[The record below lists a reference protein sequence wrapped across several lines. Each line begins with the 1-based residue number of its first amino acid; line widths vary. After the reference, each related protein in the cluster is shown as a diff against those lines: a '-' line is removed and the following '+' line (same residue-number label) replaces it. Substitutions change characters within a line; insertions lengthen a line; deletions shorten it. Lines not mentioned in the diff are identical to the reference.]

1 MTDETHSGKVI
12 HFPLLKRIFAM
23 TKPYRKTFNTAIFL
37 TLILALISPLRPLLI
52 KYTVDNFI
60 LIPNGPGLLQ
70 MTLLMTG
77 LLLLQSLIQYY
88 HTYITNWLGQTVI
101 KDLRVKLFDHISRL
115 RLKYFDRTPIGAL
128 VTRTVSDLE
137 TIADIFSEG
146 LISIFGDLLQLI
158 VIIGVMFYLDWRL
171 ALISLSTIPILLIAT
186 RIFQQGIRSAFREV
200 RTQVAALNTFVQ
212 EHITGMNIVQIF
224 NREDEEMKR
233 FVAINRKHM
242 KAHIKSVWYYSI
254 FFPVVELLTAV
265 SIGLLVWWGS
275 GGVLK
280 DEVSL
285 GNVIAFIMF
294 INMLFRPIRELAD
307 KFNTLQLGMVS
318 GERVFRV
325 LDTNEFISDA
335 GKDELV
341 AVKGDLQFK
350 NVWFSYKDLQNA
362 QSQSDI
368 IDDEWVLKDLNFS
381 VKPGHTLALVG
392 ATGAGKSSIV
402 NLISRLYEFQKGQI
416 LLDGKDIR
424 SIQLSSLRKNIGIV
438 LQDVFLFSDTIAN
451 NISLK
456 DESISREQI
465 ISAAKSVG
473 AHHFIDRLPDG
484 YDFNVMERG
493 SMLSTGQ
500 RQLISFIRAYVYN
513 PSILILDEATSSIDH
528 ESEELI
534 QEATKKLT
542 QNRTSIIIAHRLST
556 IQNADKIIVLE
567 KGRVAEYGTHQELL
581 KKDGLYKQLYEI
593 QFSEIESDN

>member
-1 MTDETHSGKVI
+1 MKDDSHSGKII
-12 HFPLLKRIFAM
+12 HFPLLKRIFGM
-23 TKPYRKTFNTAIFL
+23 TKPYKSTFKLAVCL

-60 LIPNGPGLLQ
+60 MIPDGPGLWN
-70 MTLLMTG
+70 MTLIMTA
-77 LLLLQSLIQYY
+77 LLFMQGIIQYY

-115 RLKYFDRTPIGAL
+115 RLKYFDRTPIGTL

-146 LISIFGDLLQLI
+146 LISIFGDLLQLF
-158 VIIGVMFYLDWRL
+158 VIIAVMFFLDWRL
-171 ALISLSTIPILLIAT
+171 TLISLSTIPILLIAT

-224 NREDEEMKR
+224 NREDEEMSR
-233 FVAINRKHM
+233 FVDINKKHM

-265 SIGLLVWWGS
+265 SIGLVVWWGS

-280 DEVSL
+280 DQVSL

-325 LDTNEFISDA
+325 LDTNEFISDT
-335 GKDELV
+335 GKDELISIE
-341 AVKGDLQFK
+341 GNIQFK
-350 NVWFSYKDLQNA
+350 NVWFSYKDLQKDE
-362 QSQSDI
+362 SQAENNE
-368 IDDEWVLKDLNFS
+368 EWVLRDLNFS
-381 VKPGHTLALVG
+381 VEAGQTLALVG

-402 NLISRLYEFQKGQI
+402 NLLSRLYEFQKGQI

-424 SIQLSSLRKNIGIV
+424 SIRLSSLRKKIGTV

-473 AHHFIDRLPDG
+473 AHKFIERLPDG

-493 SMLSTGQ
+493 AMLSTGQ

-528 ESEELI
+528 ESETLI
-534 QEATKKLT
+534 QEATNKLT

-556 IQNADKIIVLE
+556 IQNADKIIVMD
-567 KGRVAEYGTHQELL
+567 KGMAVESGTHQELL

-593 QFSEIESDN
+593 QFSELETGN